1 MEKIKVSKFDIT
13 LDNFINRY
21 GVSGIFS
28 KSEFLELLSRAT
40 LSEDRDLRRVACKI
54 IRRLKIRELMPYIR
68 ILLNDEDPV
77 IKSLSLLTV
86 AQLKDVNS
94 YKKVLDL
101 YNSES
106 KMVKASS
113 LLALGSLDNPESY
126 DLIYKSLEDD
136 SDEVRENAVI
146 ATSWIS
152 SSDSAQKLI
161 NLYEIEKN
169 KNIKTRIIKALS
181 LIPSSITVEKLE
193 NIVINEQD
201 DILILTAIN
210 TLYKKSIT
218 KYNILAYTILL
229 KIINDNLKI
238 NKAVENYRKKLYTI
252 VSNNFWEVKNIN
264 EIDQKNIFKFI
275 EEDLIYKYY
284 IRSEEIKKMAISS
297 LKNLNQYYHQMII
310 KIIDNDLPSS
320 IKIEIINFLNSSKID
335 KNLKLLLLEFLSDD
349 DKIIRE
355 QALFAILDN
364 SFIKT
369 MISYINEKI
378 FSLDYTYLKLIAL
391 AIIYNSI

>member
-284 IRSEEIKKMAISS
+284 IRSEEIKKMAINS